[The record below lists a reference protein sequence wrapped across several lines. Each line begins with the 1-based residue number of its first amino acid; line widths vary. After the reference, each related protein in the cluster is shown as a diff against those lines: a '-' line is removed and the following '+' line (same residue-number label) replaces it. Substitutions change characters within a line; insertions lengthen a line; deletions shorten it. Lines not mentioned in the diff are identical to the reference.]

1 MKKTHGTKFFG
12 DKLKNLDSKKMAIVQ
27 QAKQSESQEMMDIEV
42 NSQPNQSL
50 SNANPEN
57 SKENSKMHIEEKI

>member
-1 MKKTHGTKFFG
+1 LKKSHGTKFFG

>member
-1 MKKTHGTKFFG
+1 LKKTHGTKFFG

>member
-1 MKKTHGTKFFG
+1 MKKSHGTKFFG